1 VRLTIEDIEVFKTSG
16 GFETNTY
23 KFSIDGLT
31 YIVDPGFGT
40 ENYVDNKEK
49 VDVLITH
56 GHYDHISGLSKLN
69 IERVYISPE
78 DSVALTDPTSNLSA
92 LFTEPFS
99 FEIEWYNIDEYFRTV
114 FAPGHTPGSRII
126 IFDGAVFTGDVVF
139 SSSIG
144 RVDLYI
150 DKSKH
155 AKMRKQMT
163 TTIKQLRDLFKTLP
177 QDWYICPGHGE
188 IVTIERLFRINPFF
202 K

>member
-1 VRLTIEDIEVFKTSG
+1 MRLTIEDIEVFKTSG
-16 GFETNTY
+16 DFETNTY

-31 YIVDPGFGT
+31 YIVDPGFGI

-99 FEIEWYNIDEYFRTV
+99 FEIEWYNIDEYFQTV

-126 IFDGAVFTGDVVF
+126 IFDGAIFTGDVVF

-150 DKSKH
+150 DKSEH
-155 AKMRKQMT
+155 VKMRKQMT